1 MVQLLCLGKKTATA
15 TLFKLLNPEMLYAYC
30 YGHAMN
36 LAVKDVYFKAAIIK
50 EPFVIIWAIIKLVKD
65 SLQWETKVKSTTS
78 NKNNT
83 KKKRA

>member
-1 MVQLLCLGKKTATA
+1 
-15 TLFKLLNPEMLYAYC
+15 
-30 YGHAMN
+30 MN
-36 LAVKDVYFKAAIIK
+36 LVVKDVYFKAAIIK
-50 EPFVIIWAIIKLVKD
+50 EPFVIIWEIIKLVKD